1 MAHPYKEIDAYTPTM
16 KGLNVL
22 GGAISNLHD
31 NTFLT
36 PAGQKARSEYLAKS
50 AEEQANPTL
59 FTGTP
64 GSLETIINFSQGR
77 ENPNLGSVEAL
88 TPALGQMK
96 GPYPMGWSRTQPSSP
111 VQPAPSQ
118 KTLNQQ
124 DTSGVLGGGS
134 PGTEAGSGSGYATVG
149 GKRINYRD
157 IGTPKDPLHSRG
169 GIMFSNDPGAALGS
183 QDANSLMA
191 AQREQVSRNAQD
203 IGSLMQ
209 NIGNSSDGFADT
221 MRIAGIQAQSDNIQ
235 RNIAD
240 AQRSSDKSEELAMR
254 KYTADMGFKGQ
265 AMRTEAHIKAAELGN
280 LGRIEAAKAKVLQDA
295 KDEGRKDFKDR
306 ASGLLKEWDKL
317 NLPPEYAPNLAR
329 YASIVA
335 ESEDP
340 AGKVFL
346 LGANGPNRAHMAL
359 PKAYESVYQA
369 WRNKGYS
376 HNDAAARVAAAA
388 NQAGVGLAVPNF
400 QRYQTLATA
409 RKNVLGQVEE

>member
-1 MAHPYKEIDAYTPTM
+1 MAHPYKEIPADMAF
-16 KGLNVL
+16 NVL
-22 GGAISNLHD
+22 GGAISKWHD
-31 NTFLT
+31 NMFLT
-36 PAGQKARSEYLAKS
+36 PTGKE
-50 AEEQANPTL
+50 TL
-59 FTGTP
+59 DRNRKLGVQRYIDSSPPSPFTGTP
-64 GSLETIINFSQGR
+64 GSLETIINFSQGK
-77 ENPNLGSVEAL
+77 ENPKLGSVEAL
-88 TPALGQMK
+88 TPSLAKMK
-96 GPYPMGWSRTQPSSP
+96 GPYPMGGVSKPYVAPVSSTP
-111 VQPAPSQ
+111 KQAPPES
-118 KTLNQQ
+118 KP
-124 DTSGVLGGGS
+124 VLGG
-134 PGTEAGSGSGYATVG
+134 GSGYATVG

-157 IGTPKDPLHSRG
+157 IGTSKDPLHSRG
-169 GIMFSNDPGAALGS
+169 GIVFSNDGQQSTGGALGS

-240 AQRSSDKSEELAMR
+240 AQRSSEKAEELAMR
-254 KYTADMGFKGQ
+254 KYTADLGFKGQ
-265 AMRTEAHIKAAELGN
+265 AMETEAHIKAAELGN
-280 LGRIEAAKAKVLQDA
+280 LGRIEAAKAKVQQDA

-317 NLPPEYAPNLAR
+317 NLPTEIRPYLSQ

-359 PKAYESVYQA
+359 PKTYEKVYLA
-369 WRNKGYS
+369 WRAKGYN

-400 QRYQTLATA
+400 QRYQTLANSRQA
-409 RKNVLGQVEE
+409 VLGQY